1 MDRRLDIRS
10 VFLVTGLKMCI
21 WQPEDYSYKEPASQS
36 LMDILSRNS
45 LPQLSLTISP
55 LPRVWVCSDF
65 FPPPVTEHIT
75 RIWSLLL
82 LLVTQLRSPL
92 GSPLSLKT
100 CVRLFWA
107 LILHLE
113 KVYCSLRDFS
123 EFPGILHF
131 HGHLSF
137 QLPAPTEVLIS
148 ILPFQSCSF
157 SSQISTQ
164 RWSSAL
170 LLKIDF
176 MFYSSS
182 RLTAWLREFS
192 CKPCPTH
199 AQPPKLPTFGTEM
212 VHLIIINE
220 STLTH
225 YSHPKSVV
233 YIEYTLDVVH
243 SLPSELPRK
252 HQTVF
257 QKWLYHSTLSPAVNE
272 STVAPH
278 PHPH

>member
-1 MDRRLDIRS
+1 MDRCKENCIS
-10 VFLVTGLKMCI
+10 GPKTAVQKKKFLIK
-21 WQPEDYSYKEPASQS
+21 K
-36 LMDILSRNS
+36 
-45 LPQLSLTISP
+45 
-55 LPRVWVCSDF
+55 
-65 FPPPVTEHIT
+65 
-75 RIWSLLL
+75 
-82 LLVTQLRSPL
+82 
-92 GSPLSLKT
+92 
-100 CVRLFWA
+100 
-107 LILHLE
+107 
-113 KVYCSLRDFS
+113 
-123 EFPGILHF
+123 
-131 HGHLSF
+131 
-137 QLPAPTEVLIS
+137 
-148 ILPFQSCSF
+148 
-157 SSQISTQ
+157 
-164 RWSSAL
+164 
-170 LLKIDF
+170 KIDF
-176 MFYSSS
+176 MFQSSS

-233 YIEYTLDVVH
+233 YIEYTLNVVH

-278 PHPH
+278 PHPHQNLVLGFWILDNLASRQQYLAVFAV